1 MKNTKIII
9 VAILVGIFCS
19 CDDFL
24 NVAPDR
30 DIFATKANAY
40 KTEADF
46 ESGIMGCY
54 KTFAQTYNDNLLII
68 ANTMADDSYNPR
80 VSQFDNTAYLKL
92 FKPGQSDILIFWSL
106 WQKSYAAVRNVNLLL
121 NYVQTADISTDLKIK
136 YEAEARFLR
145 AYLYFDLVKVWGD
158 VPLVLAPLENV
169 NEAYSIIRTPK
180 VDVYKQIYNDVDYAI
195 NHLTESHDPSR
206 TNVYAARMLK
216 ARVLLYDAGATF
228 KYDNEAL
235 SLLNGITG
243 FELMENFSDL
253 FNNPSKENSK
263 ESIFELQFAA
273 TTGMGTKVP
282 SSFTNSDYIK
292 GVPVGSVPNGM
303 NDCAPS
309 PKLIEL
315 MSSDDDKRK
324 AATWEWY
331 GKSIGKPINPANPVN
346 IKFTF
351 MIPSTSFVTEAG
363 NNIILM
369 RYADVLLLRA
379 EINARL
385 NPNDQTLALAD
396 LNLIRNRA
404 GAGSLANTLTNDEV
418 KNFIDLERFKEL
430 AFEGQRWWDLI
441 RTGRAIAVI
450 NEFNQRPDMVSKFT
464 PYTPSLMTE
473 DFYVFAIPFQVIDNN
488 PKITQN
494 PNLN

>member
-1 MKNTKIII
+1 MKKSKIII
-9 VAILVGIFCS
+9 VAIFVGMFSS

-24 NVAPDR
+24 NVFPDR

-40 KTEADF
+40 QTESDF
-46 ESGIMGCY
+46 ESAIMGCY

-68 ANTMADDSYNPR
+68 ANTMADDSYNAR
-80 VSQFDNTAYLKL
+80 VNQFDNIAYAKL
-92 FKPGQSDILIFWSL
+92 FNPGQSDILIFWTL
-106 WQKSYAAVRNVNLLL
+106 WQKSYTALRNVNLFLY
-121 NYVQTADISTDLKIK
+121 YVQTANISTDLKAK

-158 VPLVLAPLENV
+158 VPLVLKPLENI
-169 NEAYSIIRTPK
+169 NEAYSILRTPK
-180 VDVYKQIYNDVDYAI
+180 PEVYAQIYTDIDFAI
-195 NHLTESHDPSR
+195 RNLPDIHDPSR
-206 TNVYAARMLK
+206 TNVYAARLLK
-216 ARVLLYDAGATF
+216 ARVLLYDAGSTY

-235 SLLNGITG
+235 TLLNGVTG

-253 FNNPSKENSK
+253 FNNPTKENSK
-263 ESIFELQFAA
+263 ESIFELQFTAA
-273 TTGMGTKVP
+273 TGMGTKVP
-282 SSFTNSDYIK
+282 SSFTNSDYVK

-309 PKLIEL
+309 PKLIEI
-315 MSSDDDKRK
+315 MNSDDDKRK
-324 AATWEWY
+324 ASTWEYY
-331 GKSIGKPINPANPVN
+331 GKSIGKPLNLTNPVN
-346 IKFTF
+346 MKFTS
-351 MIPSTSFVTEAG
+351 MIPSTSFVSEAG

-369 RYADVLLLRA
+369 RFADVLLLRA

-385 NPNDQTLALAD
+385 NPNDQTLALTD
-396 LNLIRNRA
+396 LNLVRNRA

-418 KNFIDLERFKEL
+418 KNFIDQERFKEL

-441 RTGRAIAVI
+441 RTGRAITVI
-450 NEFNQRPDMVSKFT
+450 NEFNKRPDILSKFS
-464 PYTPSLMTE
+464 PYVPNLMTE
-473 DFYVFAIPFQVIDNN
+473 DYFIFAIPFQVIVNN